1 VRDLARGSIYVEQG
15 RMYKPI
21 EFEVVEGEG
30 LERILSVIG
39 GRSVAIDFET
49 VGKDV
54 WVGGFRP
61 ITVALSVCDKTFV
74 VDLEKLGEEKEK
86 EFMKEV
92 FERAE
97 RIIVYNAGFDV
108 VIGVSR
114 YGWELHKKVKRI
126 EDVQVMNYLLSGK
139 AVPEVS
145 LKDLVLDYLDVGQYG
160 IDWKKTKIEE
170 LPRGKL
176 YEYNAL
182 DAYCALKLFELFKE
196 RLEKAPLRWDLIF
209 GKISKSLLDVYE
221 EVLKKIVCLC
231 VELQVNGLYADVD
244 YLVQLKKD
252 LERKRLEFLKSVS
265 GVNLNS
271 PKQVLRWLA
280 DVGVV
285 LDSTR
290 KEILESFLKE
300 NEGKI
305 SESAKSRVELLLEYR
320 VIEKM
325 LGTYVDPFLE
335 RWISNDGCVH
345 SKFSV
350 VSTDTGR
357 LSSSEP
363 NLMNIPTRLGPVVEK
378 AFVSRFGEEG
388 MIVKADFSQHEL
400 RVACQY
406 SKDRKMKEFFE
417 SGVDIHT
424 KVAMEI
430 YGMPEDAPEEVK
442 KEYRRRAK
450 AYNFGVIYG
459 MSHVTISKDLSVPVE
474 EAKKMLE
481 RYFQMFPELKVWL
494 DSVREFVGKVGYVRS
509 MFGRFRW
516 IDPVEDVEGWKQK
529 AVNTPVQSAASDIA
543 ALTAWRIVER
553 LKAEGF
559 KSKVVNF
566 VHDSVLVDCPVE
578 EVEEVCRVI
587 KEEVQKIELPEE
599 KFLDFEI
606 DIAVGKSWGECKE

>member
-1 VRDLARGSIYVEQG
+1 
-15 RMYKPI
+15 
-21 EFEVVEGEG
+21 
-30 LERILSVIG
+30 VIG
-39 GRSVAIDFET
+39 GKSVAVDFET

-61 ITVALSVCDKTFV
+61 MTVALSVCDRTFV
-74 VDLEKLGEEKEK
+74 VDLEKLGEEREK
-86 EFMKEV
+86 EFMREV

-97 RIIVYNAGFDV
+97 RIVVYNAGFDV
-108 VIGVSR
+108 VVGVKR
-114 YGWELHKKVKRI
+114 YGWELHRKVKGI

-139 AVPEVS
+139 AVPEVG

-170 LPRGKL
+170 LPREKL

-182 DAYCALKLFELFKE
+182 DAYCTLKLFELFKE
-196 RLEKAPLRWDLIF
+196 KLEKASLRWDLIF

-221 EVLKKIVCLC
+221 EVLKKIVSLC

-252 LERKRLEFLKSVS
+252 LERKRLEFLRSVS

-290 KEILESFLKE
+290 KEVLEGFLKE
-300 NEGKI
+300 NEERI
-305 SESAKSRVELLLEYR
+305 SESARARVELLLEYR

-325 LGTYVDPFLE
+325 LGTYVEPFLE

-363 NLMNIPTRLGPVVEK
+363 NLMNIPTRLGPVVER

-388 MIVKADFSQHEL
+388 MMVKADFSQHEL

-417 SGVDIHT
+417 SGIDIHT

-430 YGMPEDAPEEVK
+430 YGMPEDAPEGVR
-442 KEYRRRAK
+442 KEMRRRAK
-450 AYNFGVIYG
+450 GFNFGVIYG
-459 MSHVTISKDLSVPVE
+459 RGWKSIAEELGICEE
-474 EAKKMLE
+474 EAREMIE
-481 RYFQMFPELKVWL
+481 RYFGTFSELKKWL
-494 DSVREFVGKVGYVRS
+494 DEVKEFVKEAKYVRS

-516 IDPVEDVEGWKQK
+516 IDPDEDKEGWPQK

-543 ALTAWRIVER
+543 ALTAWKMVER

-559 KSKVVNF
+559 RSKVVNF
-566 VHDSVLVDCPVE
+566 VHDSILVDCPTK
-578 EVEEVCRVI
+578 EVEEVCRLI
-587 KEEVQKIELPEE
+587 KEEVQRIELPEE